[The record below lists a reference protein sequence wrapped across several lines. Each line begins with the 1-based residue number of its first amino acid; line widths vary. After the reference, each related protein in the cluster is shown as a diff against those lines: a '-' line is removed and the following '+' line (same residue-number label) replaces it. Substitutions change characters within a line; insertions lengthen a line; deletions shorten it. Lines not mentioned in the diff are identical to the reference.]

1 MDNRPATTRLFL
13 ALWPDAEVREQL
25 RTWRDLW
32 DWPRGASRVA
42 TDKLHLTL
50 HFLGSQPSERL
61 PEFIHRF
68 GVAFSPFEL
77 ELGVP
82 TVWPGGIAVLE
93 PPQPPRELLKL
104 RADIGQVLLAL
115 GLSAE
120 ARAYRPHVTMS
131 RRANGAV
138 PPNTGP
144 AIAWDVSSYALVE
157 SRPGAA
163 GYTVLA
169 RYG

>member
-1 MDNRPATTRLFL
+1 MDARPATTRLFL
-13 ALWPDAEVREQL
+13 ALWPDAAVREQL

-32 DWPRGASRVA
+32 TWPRGASPVA

-61 PEFIHRF
+61 PEFIDGF

-77 ELGVP
+77 VLGVP

-93 PPQPPRELLKL
+93 PGAAPPEL
-104 RADIGQVLLAL
+104 VLLHANIRKAL
-115 GLSAE
+115 LAAGLAPE
-120 ARAYRPHVTMS
+120 ARKYRAHVTMA
-131 RRANGAV
+131 RQAAGAA
-138 PPNTGP
+138 PPQHGP
-144 AIAWDVSSYALVE
+144 VIGWQVDGYALVE
-157 SRPGAA
+157 SRG
-163 GYTVLA
+163 GRYEVLA